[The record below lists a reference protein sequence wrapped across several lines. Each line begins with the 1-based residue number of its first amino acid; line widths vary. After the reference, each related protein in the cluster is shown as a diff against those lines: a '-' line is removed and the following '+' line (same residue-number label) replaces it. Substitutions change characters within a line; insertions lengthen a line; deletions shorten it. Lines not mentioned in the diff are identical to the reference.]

1 MHSINTLRNTV
12 DYRLVIKR
20 PHQLE
25 AWDPTYLKPARAM
38 AIRGQRF
45 HIDLDSDEET
55 NVPKPTIPAT
65 QASPFFGLVSDVKE
79 RATSSDVKAPSP
91 PRLKSTKTGFPGHN
105 KRPGL
110 STFKQRRAHEASTND
125 SRTKANRPAPTAF
138 LRESSRNGNG
148 PSTASGVEGDPTVE
162 TERQRIDEENKQR
175 LAQMSPDDIEEARQ
189 ELMNGLSPS
198 LIERLVKKANI
209 DDGRTDLDQEPPL
222 ASDEAAKTQKKSP
235 SKRVTFEEPEPASL
249 STSHLT
255 QTHNR
260 PGSSGA
266 SSLDTISPPE
276 EEAPPELD
284 PLSPNF
290 LSELHDKYFPELP
303 SDPSKLSWMQPLPET
318 SSYDPSAESL
328 PIAALRFDFRGR
340 LLPPRLSSQLPST
353 IGLHHH
359 AHAPSSAGYTIQ
371 ELAHLARS
379 SFPAQR
385 CIAMQTLGRILYRL
399 GRGDFGREGEDL
411 FEGLWKEMGKG
422 RVIDNLVEVAG
433 GDGTKG
439 NRSIWVTATE
449 AVWLWRKGGGRRW
462 QAR

>member
-1 MHSINTLRNTV
+1 
-12 DYRLVIKR
+12 
-20 PHQLE
+20 
-25 AWDPTYLKPARAM
+25 M
-38 AIRGQRF
+38 AVRGQRF

-55 NVPKPTIPAT
+55 NAPKPTIPAT
-65 QASPFFGLVSDVKE
+65 PASPFFGLVSDVKE
-79 RATSSDVKAPSP
+79 RAISSDVKAPSP
-91 PRLKSTKTGFPGHN
+91 PRIKSTKTGFPGH
-105 KRPGL
+105 KKWTGS
-110 STFKQRRAHEASTND
+110 STFKQRQALEASTND
-125 SRTKANRPAPTAF
+125 KGTKVNRPAPTGS
-138 LRESSRNGNG
+138 LRESSPNGNG
-148 PSTASGVEGDPTVE
+148 PSTASAMHGDPTVE
-162 TERQRIDEENKQR
+162 TERQTIDEENRQR

-189 ELMNGLSPS
+189 ELMSGLSPS
-198 LIERLVKKANI
+198 LIERLLRKANI

-222 ASDEAAKTQKKSP
+222 ARDEEAKTQKKSP

-249 STSHLT
+249 LTSHPTKMHSQLVS
-255 QTHNR
+255 
-260 PGSSGA
+260 PGA
-266 SSLDTISPPE
+266 SSSDMMPPSE
-276 EEAPPELD
+276 EDVPPDLD
-284 PLSPNF
+284 PSSPNF
-290 LSELHDKYFPELP
+290 LSELHDKYFPDLP
-303 SDPSKLSWMQPLPET
+303 SDPSKLSWMQPLPEK

-379 SFPAQR
+379 TFPAQR

-399 GRGDFGREGEDL
+399 GRGDFGQEREDL

-433 GDGTKG
+433 SDGAKG

>member
-1 MHSINTLRNTV
+1 
-12 DYRLVIKR
+12 
-20 PHQLE
+20 
-25 AWDPTYLKPARAM
+25 M
-38 AIRGQRF
+38 AVRGQRF

-55 NVPKPTIPAT
+55 NAPKPTIPAI
-65 QASPFFGLVSDVKE
+65 QASPFFDLVSDVKE

-91 PRLKSTKTGFPGHN
+91 PRIKSTKTGFPGHKN
-105 KRPGL
+105 WIG
-110 STFKQRRAHEASTND
+110 SSASKQRRAHEATTND
-125 SRTKANRPAPTAF
+125 SCTKADRPAPTAS
-138 LRESSRNGNG
+138 LRELSWNGNG
-148 PSTASGVEGDPTVE
+148 PSAVSGMKGDPAVE
-162 TERQRIDEENKQR
+162 TEHQRIDEENKQR

-189 ELMNGLSPS
+189 ELLNGLSPS
-198 LIERLVKKANI
+198 LIERLLKKANI
-209 DDGRTDLDQEPPL
+209 DDGRTDLDHEPPP
-222 ASDEAAKTQKKSP
+222 ARDEGAKIQKKSH
-235 SKRVTFEEPEPASL
+235 SKRVTFEEPEPIPV
-249 STSHLT
+249 STSHPV
-255 QTHNR
+255 QTHSQ
-260 PGSSGA
+260 PGSPGA
-266 SSLDTISPPE
+266 SSLDTFSPLE
-276 EEAPPELD
+276 EDAHPVLD
-284 PLSPNF
+284 PSSPKF

-328 PIAALRFDFRGR
+328 PISAIRFDFRGR

-359 AHAPSSAGYTIQ
+359 AHAPSAAGYTIQ

-379 SFPAQR
+379 TFPAQR

-399 GRGDFGREGEDL
+399 GRGDFGREREDL

-449 AVWLWRKGGGRRW
+449 SVWLWRKGGGRRW